1 MRKIRNPRQTRLFD
15 PFDPVLTARTRQAL
29 LADWPGVFRHVL
41 LELMPVEEL
50 GAGFDPTEGRPTK
63 ERYSMAGLLV
73 VKEFMNWTAAEALAA
88 YRFRL
93 DLHYALNLPPRAQDL
108 SVRTLERYAR
118 LFVDHDLASQV
129 MHQVTTT
136 LVRECG
142 LRIDQQRLDS
152 THVYSNMASFG
163 RTRLMGVAVKR
174 FLTQVK
180 RHDGAAYE
188 ALDEAL
194 RQRYAPSAQRLFGGL
209 ANDEP
214 RRRVLRQQVA
224 EDLHQ
229 LIRRFGDD
237 PQHQP
242 RQTYQLLVQ
251 VFFEQCEVVE
261 EQVTLKTRTGG
272 AVIQNTSDPEATY
285 DGHKG
290 QGYQVQLAETCHADN
305 PVQLITAAV
314 PQTAVAAD
322 SAALPLVL
330 DELATQQVLP
340 ATLLADTL
348 YGSDENVQAAASGG
362 VELVSPTQD
371 GAHAAAAPT
380 VAGSTDQTEVAR
392 DQADGMTVAMDGEVT
407 LADFVLV
414 GATET
419 VTQCPKGQTPASSRP
434 DRSTGKTTTT
444 MPAAACAACPSFGH
458 CPVRLVRGIY
468 RVVHTAKQR
477 RLAVRR
483 RQEQTAAFQDRYR
496 RRAGIESTNSGVKRR
511 TGLGQLR
518 VRGRPR
524 VFTAILLRLVGWNIL
539 RAAAC
544 PAIRKTVA
552 ERAQIAAQGGLF
564 APLAAVWRQLARL
577 IVRRRLRW
585 PWLAHCQL
593 QPGLLPL
600 PERRPP
606 AA

>member
-1 MRKIRNPRQTRLFD
+1 MRRIRNPRQTRLFD
-15 PFDPVLTARTRQAL
+15 PYDPVLTERTRQAL

-41 LELMPVEEL
+41 LELMPVEAL
-50 GAGFDPTEGRPTK
+50 GAEFDPVEGRPTK
-63 ERYSMAGLLV
+63 ELYSMAGLLV
-73 VKEFMNWTAAEALAA
+73 IKEFMNWTEAQALNA
-88 YRFRL
+88 YRFHL

-152 THVYSNMASFG
+152 THVFSNMASFG

-174 FLTQVK
+174 FLAQVK

-194 RQRYAPSAQRLFGGL
+194 RQRYAPSAHRLFGGL
-209 ANDEP
+209 ASDEP
-214 RRRVLRQQVA
+214 SRRLLRQQVA
-224 EDLHQ
+224 EDMHE

-237 PQHQP
+237 PQHQH

-251 VFFEQCEVVE
+251 VFFQQCEVVE
-261 EQVTLKTRTGG
+261 QQVTLKTQTGG
-272 AVIQNTSDPEATY
+272 AVMQNTSDPEATY

-290 QGYQVQLAETCHADN
+290 QGYQVQLAETCHPDN
-305 PVQLITAAV
+305 AVQLITAAL

-330 DELATQQVLP
+330 DELATQQLLP
-340 ATLLADTL
+340 VTLLADTL
-348 YGSDENVQAAASGG
+348 YGSDENVQAAATGG

-371 GAHAAAAPT
+371 GAHAAAAST
-380 VAGSTDQTEVAR
+380 VAAATDQTDVPTAAT
-392 DQADGMTVAMDGEVT
+392 DAAFT
-407 LADFVLV
+407 LADFVIV

-419 VTQCPKGQTPASSRP
+419 VTQCPKGQTPASSRHDP
-434 DRSTGKTTTT
+434 GTGKTTST
-444 MPAAACAACPSFGH
+444 MPAAACAACPFFGH
-458 CPVRLVRGIY
+458 CPMRLVRGVY
-468 RVVHTAKQR
+468 RLAHTAKQR

-483 RQEQTAAFQDRYR
+483 RQEQTPAFQERYR

-518 VRGRPR
+518 VRGQPR

-544 PAIRKTVA
+544 PVLHQKV
-552 ERAQIAAQGGLF
+552 AQIAQIASQGGLF
-564 APLAAVWRQLARL
+564 APIAAIRRHLARL
-577 IVRRRLRW
+577 TARRTLIWPRSAVPRRQPALLPRAARRLS
-585 PWLAHCQL
+585 
-593 QPGLLPL
+593 
-600 PERRPP
+600 